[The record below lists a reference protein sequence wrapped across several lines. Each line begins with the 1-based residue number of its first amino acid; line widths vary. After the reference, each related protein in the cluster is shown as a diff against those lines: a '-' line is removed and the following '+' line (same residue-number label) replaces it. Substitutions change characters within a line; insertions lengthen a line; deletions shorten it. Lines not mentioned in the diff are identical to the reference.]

1 MAKKKKKLQK
11 DDLDAIDTIADD
23 MSHYEDVKL
32 DDDKVTVEDVD
43 TLSEE
48 EIQKASENKE
58 KNTTDEE
65 TVDIDKFLTLDE
77 EFKLIMESKVQK
89 AEEKAKEAEDKF
101 LRTHADFENIKKRLE
116 REKYSAIDYASEK
129 FAKDLLAPIDAMQ
142 MAILSANADISAED
156 LVEKLKEGIELTV
169 KAFNTAFEKHDIT
182 EVEYDEFNPDF
193 HNAVMKVDS
202 DDVESGQIVMVMQK
216 GYKFKDRLLREAMV
230 SVAN

>member
-1 MAKKKKKLQK
+1 M
-11 DDLDAIDTIADD
+11 
-23 MSHYEDVKL
+23 
-32 DDDKVTVEDVD
+32 
-43 TLSEE
+43 SEE
-48 EIQKASENKE
+48 IKNEEIIKDKE
-58 KNTTDEE
+58 IVEEVESLQNEEETTQEDEE
-65 TVDIDKFLTLDE
+65 QNDEEKYASLDE
-77 EFKLIMESKVQK
+77 EFKIKMENLVEEANKK
-89 AEEKAKEAEDKF
+89 AAEAEDKF

-142 MAILSANADISAED
+142 MAILSANGDIPAVD

-193 HNAVMKVDS
+193 HNAVMKADS